1 MKNLATAILLLVTIF
16 SFAQEKEANR
26 YYNAGYYKEA
36 SLLFENILT
45 DEDDDTFKTRKKLAN
60 CYFKLRDLDNSKK
73 HYKILIDNNVLDSI
87 TLIRYI
93 ELNRNFCDYDA
104 TKGYV
109 DLFALNFLQ
118 CETCGDLEDN
128 LRLKKIYWP
137 ENNQDINYGIDL
149 KRLPNF
155 PNNKIGMGYTFKNN
169 TLLIAGSHLDSAKG
183 KTTFYDLATVSS
195 SDDYKQATHLTI
207 PDYNNYYRAYPSYH
221 MESKTLYFTSNG
233 SDETKFKAKKSEKEG
248 YSKDGK
254 NTLQIFVTSEV
265 DGIYSSPERL
275 PFCDYMNNYTHP
287 SISEDG
293 SKLFFVSDRDGGRGG
308 YDVYYVLKSEE
319 GWGEPINCGE
329 FVNSP
334 FDELTPS
341 QSGDS
346 LFFSSYGN
354 NGYGG
359 SDIFLA
365 VMNESMTYESSENLG
380 LPVNSC
386 KDDFSFVFSP
396 TREFGYLTS
405 NRDSKMGSEDFVYR
419 VLFPEE
425 EYLVVNEENNEPIA
439 DVLVVV
445 KNGGERE
452 LTTNEDGIWVDR
464 ISDNTAM
471 NVIFDSPWYETK
483 RIVAEKNGA
492 KDVKEV
498 KLKPIV
504 IFGQVIDAITNK
516 TMADVNVKLY
526 MKNDDGSWSLVEQK
540 RTDDAGNWKFFVRK
554 DKDYKVE
561 YDKENYVKDTVIIP
575 AKKVD
580 VDGFTDALD
589 RMNPYE
595 LSLKP
600 VAGNELKIENIYFDF
615 DKATIREE
623 SYAIMDNIYK
633 YLVRNADTRIELS
646 AHTDCIGKDSY
657 NLRLSKKRAQSCY
670 NYLIEKGINKERI
683 TPVGYGEKKMINTDC
698 AKQRNDDAYAQK
710 NRRMEVKIL

>member
-1 MKNLATAILLLVTIF
+1 MKNLATAILLLVSIF

-36 SLLFENILT
+36 SLLFEDILSNEK
-45 DEDDDTFKTRKKLAN
+45 EDTYDTRKKIAD

-73 HYKILIDNNVLDSI
+73 HYKILVDNNVLDSL

-118 CETCGDLEDN
+118 CETCGSLEDN
-128 LRLKKIYWP
+128 LRLNKIYWP
-137 ENNQDINYGIDL
+137 ENNQEINYGIDL
-149 KRLPNF
+149 SRLPNF

-169 TLLIAGSHLDSAKG
+169 SLLIAGANIDSTEN
-183 KTTFYDLATVSS
+183 KTTFYDLATVTS
-195 SDDYKQATHLTI
+195 SDDYKKATHLTI

-233 SDETKFKAKKSEKEG
+233 SDETKFKAKKADKEG

-254 NTLQIFVTSEV
+254 NTLQIYVTTEV
-265 DGIYSSPERL
+265 DGVYSAPERL
-275 PFCDYMNNYTHP
+275 TFCDYANNYTHP
-287 SISEDG
+287 AISEDG
-293 SKLFFVSDRDGGRGG
+293 KNLFFVSDRDGGRGG
-308 YDVYYVLKSEE
+308 YDVYYVTKNDE
-319 GWGEPINCGE
+319 GWTTPKNCGD
-329 FVNSP
+329 FVNTP
-334 FDELTPS
+334 FDELTPAL
-341 QSGDS
+341 SGDS

-365 VMNESMTYESSENLG
+365 VMDENMSFESSENLG

-386 KDDFSFVFSP
+386 KDDFSFVYSP

-405 NRDSKMGSEDFVYR
+405 NRDSKMGSEDFVYK

-425 EYLVVNEENNEPIA
+425 EYLVVNEETDEPISA
-439 DVLVVV
+439 V
-445 KNGGERE
+445 KVFVSNGGDRQ
-452 LTTNEDGIWVDR
+452 LTTNEEGVWVDR

-471 NVIFDSPWYETK
+471 KVIFDSPWYETK
-483 RIVAEKNGA
+483 KIEAEKNGG
-492 KDVKEV
+492 KDVKKV
-498 KLKPIV
+498 SLKPVV

-516 TMADVNVKLY
+516 TLSDVNVRLFI
-526 MKNDDGSWSLVEQK
+526 KNDDGSWSLVEQK
-540 RTDDAGNWKFFVRK
+540 RTDGAGNWKFYVRK
-554 DKDYKVE
+554 DKEYKVE
-561 YDKENYVKDTVIIP
+561 YDKENYVTEEVVIP

-580 VDGFTDALD
+580 EDGFTDALD

-600 VAGNELKIENIYFDF
+600 IAGNELKIENIYFDF
-615 DKATIREE
+615 DKATIRLE
-623 SYAIMDNIYK
+623 SYEIMDNIYQ
-633 YLVRNADTRIELS
+633 YLIRNADTRIELS
-646 AHTDCIGKDSY
+646 AHTDCVGKDSY
-657 NLRLSKKRAQSCY
+657 NLKLSKKRAKSCFD
-670 NYLIEKGINKERI
+670 YLVEKGIDKSRI
-683 TPVGYGEKKMINTDC
+683 QPVGYGEKRMVNTDC
-698 AKQRNDDAYAQK
+698 ARQRKDDAYAQK